1 MRYLVY
7 SVLLLPLLILSCSH
21 THDYTGY
28 HQIPST
34 GWSYGDIID
43 FKVTS
48 PYATDSVS
56 TGIIMVSAT
65 HDNNYEYNGLWLEV
79 SYTPSGSAVAVRD
92 TVYMAMCD
100 DYGHWYGTGMPGYY
114 QLSDTVTSR
123 PVTLDTA
130 SVISVRHIMRVD
142 TLMGISQVGILVQ

>member
-1 MRYLVY
+1 MRFLLY
-7 SVLLLPLLILSCSH
+7 SILLLPLLMLSCSH

-28 HQIPST
+28 RMIAAE
-34 GWSYGDIID
+34 GWAYGDKLD
-43 FKVTS
+43 YVVSS
-48 PYATDSVS
+48 PYATDSVL
-56 TGIIMVSAT
+56 TGNIAIALT

-79 SYTPSGSAVAVRD
+79 SYTPLGDASTRRD
-92 TVYMAMCD
+92 TVYISMCD

-114 QLSDTVTSR
+114 QLSDTITTS

-142 TLMGISQVGILVQ
+142 TLTGISQVGILVQ